1 MRVGYLLLGL
11 ILSACGG
18 GVRWEVAAPRGR
30 ARWFTG
36 EWQPTMDFSVST
48 TPANS
53 TLSTPFMGHTKV
65 MVGFSGSS
73 TSGDSAPFDMQYQ
86 YLNSGNFST
95 YDHAGV

>member
-18 GVRWEVAAPRGR
+18 GGGGGGSPVSSSAV
-30 ARWFTG
+30 
-36 EWQPTMDFSVST
+36 MDFSVST

-65 MVGFSGSS
+65 MVGFSGASS
-73 TSGDSAPFDMQYQ
+73 SGDSAPFDMQYA
-86 YLNSGNFST
+86 YLNSASFST
-95 YDHAGV
+95 